1 MLFLLLFWPI
11 FMRFFLLTFK
21 QLMMSSTESGTK
33 RSFSKNAQALVFYLS
48 ILLFKG
54 ARERDRETETET
66 DSGVGKGPL
75 PFFRLC
81 TGTSRGVSPRGKDRY
96 PTGGETPSI
105 S

>member
-1 MLFLLLFWPI
+1 
-11 FMRFFLLTFK
+11 
-21 QLMMSSTESGTK
+21 MSSTESGTK
-33 RSFSKNAQALVFYLS
+33 RSFSKNAQALVFFYLS

-54 ARERDRETETET
+54 ARERDRETET

-75 PFFRLC
+75 PFFRLF